1 MITQILIGSI
11 LMVLSIVVAGVTYLL
26 AESMGARLTGWL
38 NRPPFQIKL
47 LTVLSAAALLI
58 LLQISVSV
66 WLWAF
71 TMWQMDLFETLE
83 RSVYFALTCFT
94 TLGFGDVLLPKEW
107 QLLGG
112 LAATNGMVNFG
123 FAAGMMVETMRLVRR
138 KQVDAKDKSLES

>member
-94 TLGFGDVLLPKEW
+94 TLGFGDVLLPRNGNSSAG
-107 QLLGG
+107 LL
-112 LAATNGMVNFG
+112 
-123 FAAGMMVETMRLVRR
+123 RR
-138 KQVDAKDKSLES
+138 TGWSTSALPRV